1 MLELLNQSKNTMKN
15 ILILGITILLF
26 TSCGTDNKPKIVH
39 AENNGT
45 EIPELKKDTTFI
57 EISDL
62 PIQIDSTDYLIHPIG
77 DFRIEDNRG
86 KVIYKS
92 SGYGSKNFAI
102 ASYGGYRISGNLS
115 NVKFQHIDSEKLS
128 TLTKNIIKIKSLT
141 FLRKVYDN
149 TKKQFLVYEVTD
161 KDTNQDGK
169 LDFNDINT
177 LFISKING
185 TDFRKLTDTNKEL
198 IDWKLVESKNRLYFR
213 TIEDTNKDGEFDK
226 KDIVQY
232 KYVDLN
238 SDNLKITEYKP
249 I

>member
-1 MLELLNQSKNTMKN
+1 MKN

-26 TSCGTDNKPKIVH
+26 TSCGRDNKPKIVH

-62 PIQIDSTDYLIHPIG
+62 PIQIDSTNYLIHPIG
-77 DFRIEDNRG
+77 NFRIEDNRG

-92 SGYGSKNFAI
+92 SGYSYKNF
-102 ASYGGYRISGNLS
+102 SVSNYGGYRISGNLS

-128 TLTKNIIKIKSLT
+128 VLTENIIKIKSLT
-141 FLRKVYDN
+141 FLRKVFDN
-149 TKKQFLVYEVTD
+149 TKKQLLVYEVTD
-161 KDTNQDGK
+161 KDTNQDRK

-177 LFISKING
+177 LYISKING
-185 TDFRKLTDTNKEL
+185 TDFIKLTDTNKEL
-198 IDWKLVESKNRLYFR
+198 IDWKIIESKNRLYFR

-226 KDIVQY
+226 KDIIHY

-238 SDNLKITEYKP
+238 NESLIVKEYKP